1 MFVRA
6 EPYTANGTENARP
19 SPDHVCGF
27 RPRIQNSSG
36 GCFQAARGGHQPH
49 AAPGLQG
56 RRAAVNLWLRFDRGS
71 WRVGVTDVPVA
82 GVGMTPFGRHPE
94 RTGRDLFAEAA
105 TRAFDDAGVDREAVE
120 EVFFGNFMGEFA
132 ETQGHQGPLAAEM
145 AGVDAPATRLESA
158 CASSGAAVR
167 YGVERIRGGADV
179 VLVGGAERMNNLSTA
194 DTTEALAAAADALW
208 ESRAGMTFP
217 GAYALMANRYF
228 ELFGGDREDLAHIS
242 VKNHANA
249 LENDLAQ
256 YQRALT
262 VEDVLG
268 ATQISS
274 PFGLY
279 DCSPISDGASA
290 AVLVSESYAETHG
303 LDTPVRITGTGQGS
317 DRFALQD
324 RESIVSTPAAERA
337 GERAFA
343 QAGIGPNDVDVA
355 EVHDCFTIAEVLAL
369 EALGFYEPGTAI
381 GAARRGETTADG
393 DLPVNLSGGLKAK
406 GHPVGATGCAQ
417 LSELTKLLRGDHV
430 NSDAVSDATVG
441 VTHNAGGTVASCV
454 VHVLEAD
461 G

>member
-1 MFVRA
+1 
-6 EPYTANGTENARP
+6 
-19 SPDHVCGF
+19 
-27 RPRIQNSSG
+27 
-36 GCFQAARGGHQPH
+36 
-49 AAPGLQG
+49 
-56 RRAAVNLWLRFDRGS
+56 
-71 WRVGVTDVPVA
+71 VTDVPVA
-82 GVGMTPFGRHPE
+82 GVGMTAFGRHPE

-105 TRAFDDAGVDREAVE
+105 SKAFADAGVGREAVE

-132 ETQGHQGPLAAEM
+132 ETQGHQGPLAAEV
-145 AGVDAPATRLESA
+145 AGVEAPATRLDSA

-167 YGVERIRGGADV
+167 YGVERIRGGADA

-194 DTTEALAAAADALW
+194 AATEALAAAADALW
-208 ESRAGMTFP
+208 EIRAGLTFP
-217 GAYALMANRYF
+217 GAYSLMANRYF
-228 ELFGGDREDLAHIS
+228 EVFGGNREDLAHVS

-249 LENDLAQ
+249 VDNDLAQ
-256 YQRALT
+256 YQRELD
-262 VEDVLG
+262 VEDVLN

-290 AVLVSESYAETHG
+290 AVLVSESFATEHD
-303 LDTPVRITGTGQGS
+303 LHTPVTITGTGQGS

-324 RESIVSTPAAERA
+324 RESMVRTPAAERA

-343 QAGIGPNDVDVA
+343 EAGIGPDDVDVA
-355 EVHDCFTIAEVLAL
+355 EVHDCFTVAEVLAL
-369 EALGFYEPGTAI
+369 EALGFYEPGEAI
-381 GAARRGETTADG
+381 GAARRGETAIDG

-417 LSELTKLLRGDHV
+417 ISELTKLLRGDHV
-430 NSDAVSDATVG
+430 NSDAVPDATVG

-454 VHVLEAD
+454 VHVLEVD